1 MANNVL
7 DQTNEKEV
15 HTSSNQVA
23 CTVIEVIL
31 PFASDEHFERYQNAF
46 ASNYRPICS
55 DKFSSHILEKLV
67 AISMLRGI
75 ATDNKPSPSAETPQ
89 AKRRKTDEIPSERE
103 YNLTSDFSDEHR
115 QKCREF
121 VIRTSKF
128 LLNNLEDFVWDTYAS
143 HVMRTCLDS
152 LSGIFQ
158 VKKSFVTNTPA
169 DSKSSTEPALTVP
182 EDWLVVVQEYAKRLH
197 AWPQFADFP
206 YSELSSGLLQS
217 ILNALHK
224 RDKKMIKELGKKLLS
239 ESFKPTVGEWANK
252 NSNPSAVFDGSG
264 EIKVNEVVDESEETK
279 PNIEVKDED
288 DNNKEKEATDKID
301 KNLPSVFSNDSA
313 VHCLETVIKVCGS
326 KLFTQIYLFLFSGR
340 LVTLSKSRLANFSVQ
355 KLLDRAEDKEE
366 FESIFDELENSIEE
380 LLQIGHTGVVSAL
393 SNACLRL
400 CTRQGPFMKSIQT
413 ALDCN
418 QPKEKSDKFALCV
431 LKLKPYNVF
440 VEDKSNFVHIHGAV
454 ILQNML
460 HFNKPIKLVQCILD
474 TSNENLAEIF
484 CSPKGSH
491 VVDAF
496 IESKSVGGKSREK
509 LVRHLDGCY
518 LTLAM
523 SKNGSWAMEKLF
535 EAALGQQKVRIVKEL
550 SEKQNQL
557 NSTPFGRVINQ
568 KLHIDKYR
576 LSPDQ
581 WQAAFN
587 KESKVEKLFKD
598 LL

>member
-7 DQTNEKEV
+7 EQTAEKEI

-31 PFASDEHFERYQNAF
+31 PFASDEHIERYQNAF

-55 DKFSSHILEKLV
+55 DKFSTHILEKLV
-67 AISMLRGI
+67 AIAMLRGV
-75 ATDNKPSPSAETPQ
+75 APDNKPSADAETPQ
-89 AKRRKTDEIPSERE
+89 AKRRKTDEIPSERD
-103 YNLTSDFSDEHR
+103 YNLNSEFTDEHR

-121 VIRTSKF
+121 VVRTSKF
-128 LLNNLEDFVWDTYAS
+128 LLNNLEDFVWDTYGS

-152 LSGIFQ
+152 LSGVFQ

-169 DSKSSTEPALTVP
+169 DAKSSTEPPLTVP
-182 EDWLVVVQEYAKRLH
+182 EDWLIVVQEYAKRLH

-224 RDKKMIKELGKKLLS
+224 RDKSAIKELGKKLLN
-239 ESFKPTVGEWANK
+239 ESFKPTTSEWAK
-252 NSNPSAVFDGSG
+252 RTSSNAGASEDVKVETVEKDDIEMEATVDGG
-264 EIKVNEVVDESEETK
+264 VDEK
-279 PNIEVKDED
+279 PECEPI
-288 DNNKEKEATDKID
+288 DND
-301 KNLPSVFSNDSA
+301 LPSVFSNGSA
-313 VHCLETVIKVCGS
+313 IHCLETLIKVCGT
-326 KLFTQIYLFLFSGR
+326 KLFTQINVFLFSGR
-340 LVTLSKSRLANFSVQ
+340 MLKLSQSRTANFSVQ
-355 KLLDRAEDKEE
+355 KLLDRVENKED
-366 FESIFDELENSIEE
+366 FEAMFDELENSIED
-380 LLQIGHTGVVSAL
+380 LLKIGHTGVVSAL

-418 QPKEKSDKFALCV
+418 QPKEKSDKFALLV

-440 VEDKSNFVHIHGAV
+440 VTDKSNFVHIHGALV
-454 ILQNML
+454 LQNML
-460 HFNKPIKLVQCILD
+460 HFNKPIKLVQSILD
-474 TSNENLAEIF
+474 TNNETLAEVF
-484 CSPKGSH
+484 CTPKGSH

-509 LVRHLDGCY
+509 LIRHLDGCY
-518 LTLAM
+518 LTFAM
-523 SKNGSWAMEKLF
+523 SKNGSWALEKLF
-535 EAALGQQKVRIVKEL
+535 EAAIGQQKIRIVKEL
-550 SEKQNQL
+550 SDKQNQL

-581 WQAAFN
+581 WQTSFN

-598 LL
+598 FL